1 MGAMTLS
8 ATREWDFSS
17 EQGKANYKAAQRRY
31 PAQAIV
37 DLAALRDNMRHLVS
51 VVGGPHSGTA
61 VMGIVKA
68 DAYGHGLIPAALAA
82 LDGWCTR
89 KGVLFAFDPF
99 AYAVTSSKP
108 VSYTHLTLPTT

>member
-51 VVGGPHSGTA
+51 VVGGPAPPSWA
-61 VMGIVKA
+61 
-68 DAYGHGLIPAALAA
+68 
-82 LDGWCTR
+82 
-89 KGVLFAFDPF
+89 
-99 AYAVTSSKP
+99 SSKP
-108 VSYTHLTLPTT
+108 MRTDTV